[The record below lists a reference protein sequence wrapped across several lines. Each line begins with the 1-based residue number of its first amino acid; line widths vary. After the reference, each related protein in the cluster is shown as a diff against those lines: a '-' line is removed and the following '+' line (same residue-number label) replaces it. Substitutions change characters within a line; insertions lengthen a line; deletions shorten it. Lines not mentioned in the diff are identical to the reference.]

1 MNTRR
6 MNGDKLEICINDEV
20 VLSFTEKVE
29 NGVMYMKVS
38 GDIRNEAAHDFE
50 DEIMAA
56 FSFCTAVRIDM
67 SEVTYIAS
75 FALKALLSIQ
85 QIIDENNAAGLVI
98 ENLSPV
104 AKEMFVESG
113 FMDILNIEEG

>member
-1 MNTRR
+1 MNIRR
-6 MNGDKLEICINDEV
+6 MNGDKLEICVNEEV

-29 NGVMYMKVS
+29 DGVMYMKVS

-56 FSFCTAVRIDM
+56 FSFCRTVRIDM

-85 QIIDENNAAGLVI
+85 QIIDENSEASLVI
-98 ENLSPV
+98 EKLSPA
-104 AKEMFVESG
+104 AKEMFAESG
-113 FMDILNIEEG
+113 FIDILNIEEG